1 MSDRNGAVVILVTT
15 PDEESAERVAQSL
28 VEERLAACVNI
39 LSGVRSVYRWQG
51 SVEAAKEVLLAIKAR
66 REDVDFVAR
75 RVLELHPYDVPEV
88 IAIDIID
95 GHAPY
100 LEWLRVETDRG

>member
-28 VEERLAACVNI
+28 VEERLVACVNI
-39 LSGVRSVYRWQG
+39 LPAVRSVYRWHG
-51 SVEAAKEVLLAIKAR
+51 SVEEAKEVLLVIKAR
-66 REDVDFVAR
+66 REDVGSVAQ
-75 RVLELHPYDVPEV
+75 RVQQLHPYEVPEV
-88 IAIDIID
+88 IAIDIVD

>member
-28 VEERLAACVNI
+28 VEERLVACVNI
-39 LSGVRSVYRWQG
+39 LPAVRSVYRWQG
-51 SVEAAKEVLLAIKAR
+51 SVEEAKEVLLVIKAR
-66 REDVDFVAR
+66 RGDVGSVAQ
-75 RVLELHPYDVPEV
+75 RVHQLHPYEVPEV
-88 IAIDIID
+88 IAIDIVD